1 MKNCPCGSD
10 KKLADCCARIH
21 ADESLAVNAEQ
32 LMRARYTAFV
42 INNIDFVVNSYHT
55 SCNAHLERDEI
66 ASAAEIDWLEL
77 QIINSSKTIDDTAFV
92 EFKAW
97 YMEDG
102 QLQLLHERS
111 RFLKEAVGEQKYWR
125 YIDGTFAEQTQRST
139 EPVAATKTG
148 RNDPCPCNSGKKYK
162 KCCGK

>member
-1 MKNCPCGSD
+1 MKNCPCGSE
-10 KKLADCCARIH
+10 KTLADCCALIH

-42 INNIDFVVNSYHT
+42 INNIDFVINSYHS

-66 ASAAEIDWLEL
+66 ASAAEIDWLKL
-77 QIINSSKTIDDTAFV
+77 QIINSSKALDETAFV

-102 QLQLLHERS
+102 QLQLMHERS
-111 RFLKEAVGEQKYWR
+111 RFLKERAGEQRVWR
-125 YIDGTFAEQTQRST
+125 YIDGVFPDKKQQVSG
-139 EPVAATKTG
+139 PVTVTKVG
-148 RNDPCPCNSGKKYK
+148 RNDPCPCNSGKKHK
-162 KCCGK
+162 KCCAK